1 VTPRPFLKWA
11 GGKGQLLG
19 ALRAR
24 VPAYKRYFEPFLGGG
39 ALFFALQPER
49 GVLSDVNDEIIN
61 CYKVVRDD
69 VKALVGALGEHRYDE
84 EHYYDVRNTDP
95 ATLRPIERAA
105 RTIFLNKTGFNG
117 LYRVNRSGKFNV
129 PFGRYAKPAIC
140 DEKNLRAC
148 SHALQG
154 MGIKSADFEQSA
166 GRADAGD
173 FVYFDPPYVPLSRTA
188 AFTAYAPGGFGL
200 DAQSRLAGLFAKLA
214 ARGTQLLLSNSDVP
228 EIRELYASFRI
239 ETIPATRV
247 INCKAT
253 RRGPVSELLVRN
265 LDVAVPRAKA
275 RRGATT
281 SESALPASHP
291 SSRRGPSSEVAP
303 AKARAATRA

>member
-1 VTPRPFLKWA
+1 MTPRPFLKWA

-19 ALRAR
+19 ALRER
-24 VPAYKRYFEPFLGGG
+24 VPSFKRYFEPFLGGG
-39 ALFFALQPER
+39 ALFFALQPKR

-69 VKALVGALGEHRYDE
+69 VTALIGALGDHRYDE
-84 EHYYDVRNTDP
+84 DHYYEVRNTDP
-95 ATLRPIERAA
+95 ATLPPIERAA

-140 DEKNLRAC
+140 DQENLRAC
-148 SHALQG
+148 SEALG
-154 MGIKSADFEQSA
+154 DMDIKTSDFEHSA
-166 GRADAGD
+166 GRAEGGD
-173 FVYFDPPYVPLSRTA
+173 FVYFDPPYVPVSRTA

-200 DAQSRLAGLFAKLA
+200 DAQSRLARLFAKLA
-214 ARGTQLLLSNSDVP
+214 GRGVKVLLSNSDVP

-239 ETIPATRV
+239 ETIPATRT

-265 LDVAVPRAKA
+265 LDVTVAAPERKSRRAPSSS
-275 RRGATT
+275 RTT
-281 SESALPASHP
+281 SGRAP
-291 SSRRGPSSEVAP
+291 SSRTSRQTSA
-303 AKARAATRA
+303 AKVRAAS